1 MCEDSELRGHESGR
15 ICDTCL
21 GERVARALRT
31 SGRLTARNL
40 GVLARDGD
48 ILLHGELS
56 TFYEKQIA
64 QEIAMSIDEVR
75 RVRNEAAVRPP
86 VGNGSRGSEA

>member
-1 MCEDSELRGHESGR
+1 MPRG
-15 ICDTCL
+15 
-21 GERVARALRT
+21 RVARALRA

-48 ILLHGELS
+48 IVLHGELS
-56 TFYEKQIA
+56 TWYEKQIA

-86 VGNGSRGSEA
+86 VGNAIRGE